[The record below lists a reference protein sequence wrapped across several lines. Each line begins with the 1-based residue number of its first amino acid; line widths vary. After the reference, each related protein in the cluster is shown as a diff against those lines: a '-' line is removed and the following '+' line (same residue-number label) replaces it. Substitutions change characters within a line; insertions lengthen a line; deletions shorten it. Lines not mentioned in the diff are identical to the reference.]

1 MTDDRGHGPV
11 AARLIAIAT
20 ALLAGLVVSVAS
32 PTVSHADEPVPRS
45 SPTDLSGPQ
54 QAVMSRLR
62 TFSVGTPESSGA
74 VSSAFGV
81 AATTDLTFGGGLQST
96 TDDDGASYIS
106 LSRRYPGYDYS
117 SSLFN
122 ASFQYSAAY
131 GSIGWGVK
139 LSSAL
144 ASSAS
149 GAVTE
154 RTYWWVDNKSAGS
167 SHHGQSPYYHYHGTM
182 PSLAPGYT
190 VDFASEYTFECHG
203 GRATCTATRYASFY
217 IVD

>member
-1 MTDDRGHGPV
+1 MTDGRV

-20 ALLAGLVVSVAS
+20 ALLAGIVVSVAF
-32 PTVSHADEPVPRS
+32 PTVSHADEPVPLS
-45 SPTDLSGPQ
+45 SATDLSAPH

-62 TFSVGTPESSGA
+62 TFSVVGTPESSGA
-74 VSSAFGV
+74 LSSVFGV

-96 TDDDGASYIS
+96 TDDDGASYIR

-131 GSIGWGVK
+131 GNIGWGAR

-144 ASSAS
+144 ASTAT
-149 GAVTE
+149 GPVTE
-154 RTYWWVDNKSAGS
+154 RTYWWVNNKSAGS
-167 SHHGQSPYYHYHGTM
+167 SHHVQSPYYQYHGTM

-190 VDFASEYTFECHG
+190 VDFASEYTFECQG
-203 GRATCTATRYASFY
+203 GRATCIATLYASFY
-217 IVD
+217 VVD